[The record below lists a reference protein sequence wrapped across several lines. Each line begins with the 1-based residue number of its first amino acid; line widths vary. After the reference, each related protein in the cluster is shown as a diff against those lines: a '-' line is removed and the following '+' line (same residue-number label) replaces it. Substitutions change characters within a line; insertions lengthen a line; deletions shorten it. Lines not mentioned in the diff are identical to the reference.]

1 MKKEVIFFLT
11 IITVLNVFSFQK
23 VFAKNEKKVFF
34 APYDTTLKHKSP
46 MGALLRSVAFP
57 GWGQFYNEKYL
68 KAIIAFGFETSY
80 IILALDE
87 WIKTDKCK
95 KNLKN
100 AKNFADSLYQFDLY
114 QYHRDTRN
122 LYLWVVSGIIFIS
135 MFDAY
140 VDAHLYNF
148 DKIKMKDLEVSFGP
162 DSEEKKRINLLLIYR
177 F

>member
-11 IITVLNVFSFQK
+11 IITVLNIFSYQK
-23 VFAKNEKKVFF
+23 VFAKNEKKIFF

-68 KAIIAFGFETSY
+68 KAIVAFGFETSY
-80 IILALDE
+80 IILALDQ

-148 DKIKMKDLEVSFGP
+148 DKVKMNDLEVGLALQP
-162 DSEEKKRINLLLIYR
+162 YDKRINLLINYN

>member
-1 MKKEVIFFLT
+1 MKKIVIFFLV
-11 IITVLNVFSFQK
+11 IIIVLNIFSYQK
-23 VFAKNEKKVFF
+23 VFAKNEKKIFF
-34 APYDTTLKHKSP
+34 APSDTALKHKSP

-68 KAIIAFGFETSY
+68 KAIVVFGFETSY

-87 WIKTDKCK
+87 WIKTNKSK
-95 KNLKN
+95 KDFKN
-100 AKNFADSLYQFDLY
+100 AKNFVDSLYQFDLY

-148 DKIKMKDLEVSFGP
+148 DKVKMKDLEVGLDLQP
-162 DSEEKKRINLLLIYR
+162 YDKRISLLINYN